1 MSKGIFSIGVDLGG
15 TYMRVCAAGEDR
27 KPLKS
32 FKAPAPFLHDLVAS
46 LKSLWK
52 TWRVARPEHLV
63 LASKGVWSP
72 ADRKSLERQ
81 LKPLAKNV
89 AVISDVEL
97 AFESAF
103 TKPKDRPGSANGV
116 LILAGTGSIA
126 FGRDP
131 QGLAARA
138 GGLGPSLGDEGSGFW
153 IGKEY
158 MRLIAVSR
166 TQNAWVKDL
175 VRSQD
180 SVARIAAL
188 SKTVLAKA
196 KKDKACANIVH
207 MAQTHLSE
215 LVMSLVQKLR
225 FAGPIPL
232 TWSGGL
238 FVNAWFRKGF
248 WDVLTHLNP
257 KIKFVAV
264 PPRQDPS
271 RAAAAWAGWV
281 VSDPVKPFGYAVPAG
296 RE

>member
-1 MSKGIFSIGVDLGG
+1 MGSVHSIGVDLGG
-15 TYMRVCAAGEDR
+15 TWMRVQAADE
-27 KPLKS
+27 KQKLLKS
-32 FKAPAPFLHDLVAS
+32 HKAPAPFLHDLPSV
-46 LKSLWK
+46 LKSVWK
-52 TWRVARPEHLV
+52 SWRVTRPEHLV
-63 LASKGVWSP
+63 IASKGVWSL
-72 ADRKSLERQ
+72 ADRKALERQ
-81 LKPLAKNV
+81 LKPLAKKV
-89 AVISDVEL
+89 VVVSDVEL

-103 TKPKDRPGSANGV
+103 TKPKERPGTAHGI

-126 FGRDP
+126 FGRDAH
-131 QGLAARA
+131 GAVARS

-188 SKTVLAKA
+188 SKTVLGKA

-215 LVMSLVQKLR
+215 LVMTLVQKLR
-225 FAGPIPL
+225 FEGPIPL
-232 TWSGGL
+232 SWSGGL
-238 FVNAWFRKGF
+238 FVNTWFRKGF

-264 PPRQDPS
+264 PPHQEPS
-271 RAAAAWAGWV
+271 RAAALWAGTV
-281 VSDPVKPFGYAVPAG
+281 ESDPQKPFGYGIPTG